1 MKKKNFF
8 LSMLAIAMV
17 SMLSVCIASCGGD
30 DKDDGGGSNAVT
42 GTWVGQGLGEDN
54 DEKATIVFRSDLTGT
69 FALSYYNSHYG
80 NETQTATFTYTVN
93 EDKTGVMLMKFDD
106 YSSSSSSGGHS
117 SGSGGGNDT
126 FYFWFDG
133 DKLCVNDQP
142 NGTPE
147 WVLTKQ

>member
-1 MKKKNFF
+1 
-8 LSMLAIAMV
+8 
-17 SMLSVCIASCGGD
+17 
-30 DKDDGGGSNAVT
+30 
-42 GTWVGQGLGEDN
+42 
-54 DEKATIVFRSDLTGT
+54 
-69 FALSYYNSHYG
+69 
-80 NETQTATFTYTVN
+80 
-93 EDKTGVMLMKFDD
+93 MKFDD